1 MTDLHRIAAPE
12 AEGALLG
19 ALLADPDQ
27 VDLLVADGLK
37 DTDFNVHLHR
47 RAWRSMVALRAE
59 DIPIDE
65 VTLWQRMEADG
76 ATRPEWL
83 RELMGWSGLAGALPT
98 HAAHHAGVI
107 KRGSVSCTCRRWRWP
122 RGASSREQIPRR
134 SESA

>member
-12 AEGALLG
+12 AEASLLG

-37 DTDFNVHLHR
+37 DIDFNVHLHR
-47 RAWRSMVALRAE
+47 RAWKSMVALRAE
-59 DIPIDE
+59 DVPIDE

-76 ATRPEWL
+76 VTRPEWL
-83 RELMGWSGLAGALPT
+83 RELASWSGLAGALPT

-107 KRGSVSCTCRRWRWP
+107 K
-122 RGASSREQIPRR
+122 
-134 SESA
+134 